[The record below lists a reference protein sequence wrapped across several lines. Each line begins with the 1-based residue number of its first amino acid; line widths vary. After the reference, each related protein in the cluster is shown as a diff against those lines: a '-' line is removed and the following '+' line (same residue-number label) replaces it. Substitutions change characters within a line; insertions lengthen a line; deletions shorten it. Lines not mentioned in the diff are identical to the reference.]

1 MGGACG
7 DEPLASQRVGNAL
20 ERRKPRRGSTED
32 RCQSHLLSERTLEGS
47 KAVKSAKGTSATF
60 LGVAVGAPSVP
71 PY

>member
-1 MGGACG
+1 VRAACI
-7 DEPLASQRVGNAL
+7 AAVGNAL
-20 ERRKPRRGSTED
+20 ERKKPRRDSTAS
-32 RCQSHLLSERTLEGS
+32 RCQSHRPVERTLEGS